1 MVYKEERQNT
11 SCHQR
16 FCKSG
21 GAVLRM
27 KFSGENRHYRKT
39 KAFPNFT
46 PMKKIIIIFS
56 LFFNFTL
63 YAQENISKL
72 NYAKTEIPVPEN
84 CVAKSEYEIIDCN
97 GFSAQWLFFN
107 DEMIKQKI
115 NEQFQAQIEEQ
126 FEYKKK
132 KNIEFTSQNQKFK
145 GIKYELKNG
154 TYRIIGFGRINDIP
168 LLLNLGFEKDPN
180 NNKRLTE
187 FEKNFIKLK

>member
-1 MVYKEERQNT
+1 
-11 SCHQR
+11 
-16 FCKSG
+16 
-21 GAVLRM
+21 
-27 KFSGENRHYRKT
+27 
-39 KAFPNFT
+39 
-46 PMKKIIIIFS
+46 MKKIIIIFS

-145 GIKYELKNG
+145 GTKYELKNG
-154 TYRIIGFGRINDIP
+154 TYRII
-168 LLLNLGFEKDPN
+168 
-180 NNKRLTE
+180 
-187 FEKNFIKLK
+187 

>member
-1 MVYKEERQNT
+1 
-11 SCHQR
+11 
-16 FCKSG
+16 
-21 GAVLRM
+21 
-27 KFSGENRHYRKT
+27 
-39 KAFPNFT
+39 
-46 PMKKIIIIFS
+46 MKKTIIILS

-63 YAQENISKL
+63 YAQENINKL
-72 NYAKTEIPVPEN
+72 NYAKIEISVPEN

-107 DEMIKQKI
+107 EEMIKQKI

-145 GIKYELKNG
+145 GTKYELKNG

-168 LLLNLGFEKDPN
+168 LLLNLGFEKDPKDN
-180 NNKRLTE
+180 ENLNE
-187 FEKNFIKLK
+187 FEKNFINLK

>member
-1 MVYKEERQNT
+1 
-11 SCHQR
+11 
-16 FCKSG
+16 
-21 GAVLRM
+21 
-27 KFSGENRHYRKT
+27 
-39 KAFPNFT
+39 
-46 PMKKIIIIFS
+46 MKKIIIIFS

-145 GIKYELKNG
+145 GTKYELKNG

-180 NNKRLTE
+180 DNKRLTG